1 MVRSI
6 RQGDPIKFLQW
17 TRRSPVFDCLVDCE
31 SWTLDR
37 DTLTVIPGTPTR
49 GALCKVVVKV
59 TPREV
64 TVDGPHSVRGRIGK
78 PPDRAFMWT
87 MQQQRRPPRIGAWLI
102 YQLLSIDHA
111 LELTD

>member
-6 RQGDPIKFLQW
+6 HQGDPIKFLQW

-59 TPREV
+59 TPRQLRSSPRL
-64 TVDGPHSVRGRIGK
+64 TARI
-78 PPDRAFMWT
+78 RSFSLS
-87 MQQQRRPPRIGAWLI
+87 GAV
-102 YQLLSIDHA
+102 
-111 LELTD
+111 